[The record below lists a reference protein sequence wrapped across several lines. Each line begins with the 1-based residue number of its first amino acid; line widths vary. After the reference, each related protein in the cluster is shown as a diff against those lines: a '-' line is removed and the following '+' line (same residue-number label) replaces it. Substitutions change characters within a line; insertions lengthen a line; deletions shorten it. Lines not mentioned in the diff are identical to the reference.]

1 MPSNDTTVKFKADI
15 SQLKAQMQAAQRQVK
30 LVNSEFKAAT
40 AGMDDWTKSEEGLTA
55 KIKQLNGTLD
65 AQKKKLALMNDELEK
80 TIAVYGEDSAAAD
93 RVRVAINN
101 QTAAIAKTEKDL
113 KNYNNQ
119 LEELPKTM
127 DDVGD
132 AAEKASDG
140 FTVFKG
146 ALADLLADGVRNVI
160 SGLKDLAQEAIQ
172 VGMDFESAMSQVGAV
187 SGASAE
193 DMELLTAKAEEM
205 GEKTK
210 FSATE
215 SAEAFNY
222 MAMAG
227 WKTEDMLD
235 GIEGIMNL
243 AAAAGSDLA
252 TTSDIVTDALTAMG
266 YEAKDAG
273 RLADVMAAASSNANT
288 NVELMGST
296 FQYAAPLVGALGYS
310 MEDTAVAIGLMANAG
325 IKGEKAG
332 TALRSMFNRLSAPPK
347 QCAEEMEKLGI
358 SLTDNDG
365 KMKDLNTVITELR
378 IKFANLSETEATAAA
393 KHIAGAEAM
402 SGLLAIVNASDQD
415 FQKLTVAVNE
425 SSGAAEKMAEIMQ
438 DNVSGQLT
446 LLQSKIQGIMIRLFK
461 KASDSMKNGIK
472 TVADALDKVNWDRV
486 GDEIGKF
493 ATKAADFF
501 AYLVRNS
508 STIISVLKTIGSL
521 MATVF
526 IANKITAFVTSFS
539 ALIKVFT
546 TAKTATEA
554 LSAATKLLG
563 INMAA
568 LPIMAIVAAAGLIYS
583 QLQKTKK
590 EINENAEATYG
601 LTEKQLELADAIDAS
616 SEARRNANEAL
627 KESGENLDIEYG
639 KFSDLKDKYNELI
652 DENGNVKSG
661 YEDLAN
667 ELLGNL
673 ADGLGTTID
682 NLKKNIDLNG
692 KLGDSIDELIAKK
705 RDEAKLAV
713 FESSYN
719 DALKNEVQYFQEL
732 KSAKT
737 EAKEAQDKLNTAQDN
752 YNKAVDEWNKNMNG
766 YDKAKLSKNLEQTRV
781 ELETAQATF
790 DEVNG
795 KVNEAKE
802 NWGTAQSTIENYQEA
817 LAASTEGNTEKMN
830 QALIKMQGGIV
841 NNTVASKEQLE
852 EQYLNTKSDL
862 NAIQELFDQGLT
874 TDEMVNSYKNINEA
888 AGVEL
893 DAWVAKNQEAGAE
906 GVEGFASSAS
916 EQLGRAYDVAEQLGS
931 GSNTYLLNGLGDWGG
946 IAEDRTGDFLGIL
959 DDKKKDFNKAGEESG
974 KETAEGIEST
984 KPEFLKAAEAVT
996 DEFNGQIE
1004 GSKKDFTDTG
1014 NFMTNSTAE
1023 GAEDKKDEL
1032 KKPGEHVVKTFSDT
1046 IKENASQANDAGG
1059 TLASEAAAGADSKA
1073 ADAETS
1079 GQNFAQGFING
1090 IGKLISAAFDKA
1102 KELAES
1108 AVGGLKKGQKEGSP
1122 SKITTQSGKYFGEGY
1137 AQGIKATTRLVTT
1150 EAAKVGKAAVKSLK
1164 KAQKEGSPSKLTY
1177 ESGRNFTQGYI
1188 NGIASMQSQLVATT
1202 KSLVSSC
1209 MKELLK
1215 LENFNFDEVSESAS
1229 SKMSSELDKKLSYI
1243 IDRMQYENE
1252 QKIKDFENTISQ
1264 LEAAQKSATDN
1275 LSSSNKAEV
1284 DKLTEEYNK
1293 NVSNIKKVSEDSQK
1307 NINAM
1312 ITTLSKEKQ
1321 TKEVKEQIKALKEQL
1336 KVEKEGLKKRLA
1348 AEEASYK
1355 KQKEALEKNLDS
1367 ATSDLEKS
1375 YEQQI
1380 KEQEDMKEAYQ
1391 QASSS
1396 MISEFTKAMQ
1406 EYQSAAQKLIDDT
1419 MNAITDKYNKRY
1431 DALLNKQDNLIDK
1444 LKSAG
1449 DLFSLSGA
1457 NVMTINDINAQTA
1470 AIKQYAAKLSKI
1482 KERVS
1487 SDLFDEIA
1495 SYDMKEGEAFIDRL
1509 LAMSE
1514 KELQAYSDAYDE
1526 KMSVSESLSKSIYK
1540 KDFDKVASDYEKAVQ
1555 DAFKDLPGELEKLGM
1570 QTMQGF
1576 LSGLTTN
1583 TEYMESAVRT
1593 FVSGIIDQFKSQLG
1607 IASPSKVT
1615 MKLGELVGEGFAD
1628 GILDMVNTVKNA
1640 AKEITD
1646 AVTDNLSLD
1655 QNLSTAKSAIYS
1667 ATGAAGINRNAGSF
1681 MGDRT
1686 QIINFNQVNNSPKA
1700 IDRLTLYR
1708 QTNNMLFSAKVGLS
1722 NV

>member
-1 MPSNDTTVKFKADI
+1 MPSAEMTARFKADI
-15 SQLKAQMQAAQRQVK
+15 SQLKAQMQQAQRQIK

-80 TIAVYGEDSAAAD
+80 TIAVYGKESAAAD

-101 QTAAIAKTEKDL
+101 QQAVIAKTEKDL
-113 KNYNNQ
+113 KSYNNQ

-132 AAEKASDG
+132 AANRASDG

-146 ALADLLADGVRNVI
+146 ALADLIADGIRATI

-347 QCAEEMEKLGI
+347 QCAEEMERLGI
-358 SLTDNDG
+358 SLTDSDG

-402 SGLLAIVNASDQD
+402 SGLLAIVNATDQD

-425 SSGAAEKMAEIMQ
+425 SSGAAEKMAEVMQ

-461 KASDSMKNGIK
+461 RASDSMKNGVK
-472 TVADALDKVNWDRV
+472 TVGDALDKVNWNKV

-493 ATKAADFF
+493 ATKATDLF

-526 IANKITAFVTSFS
+526 IANKISAFTTSFAALVKAFTS
-539 ALIKVFT
+539 AKS
-546 TAKTATEA
+546 ATEA

-563 INMAA
+563 INMSALPLMAVIAA
-568 LPIMAIVAAAGLIYS
+568 LGAVYSIMKQSEAAAEDYA
-583 QLQKTKK
+583 K
-590 EINENAEATYG
+590 ATYG
-601 LTEKQLELADAIDAS
+601 ITEKEQELLDAIDAS
-616 SEARRNANEAL
+616 ASAQESLNEARKDAGA
-627 KESGENLDIEYG
+627 SIDYEY
-639 KFSDLKDKYNELI
+639 DKLSELADQYNSLI
-652 DENGNVKSG
+652 DENGRVKEGS
-661 YEDLAN
+661 EDLA
-667 ELLGNL
+667 ETLLGQL
-673 ADGLGTTID
+673 AEGLGTTID
-682 NLKKNIDLNG
+682 NLKENIDLNG
-692 KLGDSIDELIAKK
+692 KLTESIDELIQKK
-705 RDEAKLAV
+705 KDEAKLAA
-713 FESSYN
+713 FEDDYKE
-719 DALKNEVQYFQEL
+719 ALKNEVQYFQEL
-732 KSAKT
+732 KG
-737 EAKEAQDKLNTAQDN
+737 AKEDQKDAQADLNQAQAE
-752 YNKAVDEWNKNMNG
+752 YNKAMED
-766 YDKAKLSKNLEQTRV
+766 LSKMDAWGAVGFSATELPKYTKSLEEAQARYDEVSQRV
-781 ELETAQATF
+781 ETASKT
-790 DEVNG
+790 
-795 KVNEAKE
+795 
-802 NWGTAQSTIENYQEA
+802 WGNAQSTITHYQEA
-817 LAASTEGNTEKMN
+817 LAGSTEGNADKMN
-830 QALIKMQGGIV
+830 EALMKMQGGITD
-841 NNTVASKEQLE
+841 NTVANKEQLE
-852 EQYLNTKSDL
+852 EQYLNTKSQLSD
-862 NAIQELFDQGLT
+862 IQELYSQGIA
-874 TDEMVNSYKNINEA
+874 TDSMLEDYKRFNEL
-888 AGVEL
+888 AGAEL
-893 DAWVAKNQEAGAE
+893 DEWVAKNETAGAE

-959 DDKKKDFNKAGEESG
+959 GDKKKDFNKGGEESG
-974 KETAEGIEST
+974 KETAEGIESA
-984 KPEFLKAAEAVT
+984 KPEFIRAAEAVT
-996 DEFNGQIE
+996 DEYNGQIE
-1004 GSKKDFTDTG
+1004 NSKKDFTDTG

-1046 IKENASQANDAGG
+1046 IKENKSQAYDAMQEVAG
-1059 TLASEAAAGADSKA
+1059 EAVSGADSKA

-1090 IGKLISAAFDKA
+1090 IGKLFKAAFDKA
-1102 KELAES
+1102 KELAGEALS
-1108 AVGGLKKGQKEGSP
+1108 GLKKGQQEGSP
-1122 SKITTQSGKYFGEGY
+1122 SKLTTQSGKYFGEGY
-1137 AQGIKATTRLVTT
+1137 AKGIKSTTKLVTS

-1164 KAQKEGSPSKLTY
+1164 KAQKEASPSKLTY

-1202 KSLVSSC
+1202 KSLVTSC

-1215 LENFNFDEVSESAS
+1215 LENFNFDDVSESAS
-1229 SKMSSELDKKLSYI
+1229 SKLSAELDKKLSYI
-1243 IDRMQYENE
+1243 TDRMQYENE
-1252 QKIKDFENTISQ
+1252 QKIKDFENTIAQ
-1264 LEAAQKSATDN
+1264 LQEAQKNATESLSA
-1275 LSSSNKAEV
+1275 SNKAEV
-1284 DKLTEEYNK
+1284 DKLTKEYNSS
-1293 NVSNIKKVSEDSQK
+1293 VSVIKSQSEAAQK
-1307 NINAM
+1307 DINNQ
-1312 ITTLSKEKQ
+1312 IEYYSKQKQ
-1321 TKEVKEQIKALKEQL
+1321 TKEVKETIKSLKTQL
-1336 KVEKEGLKKRLA
+1336 KAEKEALKKRLA
-1348 AEEASYK
+1348 AAEESYK
-1355 KQKEALEKNLDS
+1355 KQKDALSKSLTQSTE
-1367 ATSDLEKS
+1367 DLEKS

-1431 DALLNKQDNLIDK
+1431 DALLSKQDNLIDK

-1509 LAMSE
+1509 LAMSS

-1628 GILDMVNTVKNA
+1628 GILDMVKTVKDA

-1646 AVTDNLSLD
+1646 VVTDSLSID
-1655 QNLSTAKSAIYS
+1655 QSLSGAKSAIYT
-1667 ATGAAGINRNAGSF
+1667 ATGAAGLNRNAGSF

-1700 IDRLTLYR
+1700 LDRLTLYR